1 MLTISPMVTTYSN
14 KIKFKGEDT
23 APDYETLSQSKVDY
37 YKQQTKELED
47 LANDTNTPKP
57 AKKLL
62 HGAAVISAA
71 LLEGWAVFW
80 GASKLSKVTKIGL
93 MSFKDSK
100 FFGKVK
106 NIFRP
111 EGRIKSTATKVVD
124 FAKDNIEKLRNSEF
138 AQKKVGKVAV
148 GAVNLIL
155 KAFEYLGKAL
165 KAVGSFIAKPFKKN
179 GAEKVYD
186 DVTKGI
192 SVTLGVGSG
201 AAGAYSATMKN
212 KNNAPQK
219 TAEAA

>member
-1 MLTISPMVTTYSN
+1 MLTISPRVTTFSN
-14 KIKFKGEDT
+14 NIRFRGDDT
-23 APDYETLSQSKVDY
+23 APDYEALSQGKVDY
-37 YKQQTKELED
+37 YKQQTRELED
-47 LANDTNTPKP
+47 LANDENTPKP

-62 HGAAVISAA
+62 HGAAVISAS

-93 MSFKDSK
+93 MSLKNSK

-111 EGRIKSTATKVVD
+111 DGKIRTAASKTIN
-124 FAKDNIEKLRNSEF
+124 FASDNIERLRNSEF
-138 AQKKVGKVAV
+138 AQKKFGKVVV

-155 KAFEYLGKAL
+155 KAFEYIGKGL
-165 KAVGSFIAKPFKKN
+165 KAVGSLIAKPFKKN

-201 AAGAYSATMKN
+201 AAGAYSATMKD
-212 KNNAPQK
+212 KKEAPENIS
-219 TAEAA
+219 EAA